1 MMAIAILKA
10 RLRALFLIARLRA
23 LFLIARLRARGA
35 VNAGVA
41 LAS

>member
-1 MMAIAILKA
+1 MMAIAILK
-10 RLRALFLIARLRA
+10 ARLRA